1 MRATALADKVSL
13 VSFAN
18 DLVSLAYHL
27 WFQCHIMLLSAALP
41 HLLAARLSLSLLCA
55 PEYKQVILILCSR
68 CSLRMTAD
76 VKALLEAAAAA
87 KVLIVIPLLSLRS

>member
-55 PEYKQVILILCSR
+55 PEYKQVILILCS
-68 CSLRMTAD
+68 LRMTAD